1 MIRRQNL
8 PEQVLEK
15 KLSEPAAQLRRSE
28 NFVERSD
35 IFTDFVNFSV
45 RFFKAAQTS
54 LHIADDAR
62 GIVQPF
68 TQTLLRSV
76 QNFRVFP
83 QTLVHVPDHLP
94 QLLLDRLSAMIEGVA
109 QLRAQLANLLLH
121 QHHRLSVGTVL
132 GPAKN
137 QPSEKNQRKND
148 EQKNQQEG
156 GQFHNEPSPI
166 RGALQR
172 IRGFH

>member
-1 MIRRQNL
+1 
-8 PEQVLEK
+8 
-15 KLSEPAAQLRRSE
+15 
-28 NFVERSD
+28 
-35 IFTDFVNFSV
+35 
-45 RFFKAAQTS
+45 
-54 LHIADDAR
+54 
-62 GIVQPF
+62 
-68 TQTLLRSV
+68 LLRSV

-109 QLRAQLANLLLH
+109 QLRAQLAYLLLH
-121 QHHRLSVGTVL
+121 QHHRLLVGTVL
-132 GPAKN
+132 EKIREPAKN
-137 QPSEKNQRKND
+137 QPSEKNQREND